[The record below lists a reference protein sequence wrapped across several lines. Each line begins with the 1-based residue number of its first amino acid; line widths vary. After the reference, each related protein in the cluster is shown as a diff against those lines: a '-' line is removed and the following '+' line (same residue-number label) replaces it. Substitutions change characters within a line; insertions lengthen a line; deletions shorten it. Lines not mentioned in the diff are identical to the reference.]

1 MNFDSRDAATV
12 FMASMG
18 MLLGSLVGIALESVV
33 IIWGVAGLLL
43 GAGLAA
49 YLLS

>member
-12 FMASMG
+12 FLASMG
-18 MLLGSLVGIALESVV
+18 LLLGSLVGVALESVV
-33 IIWGVAGLLL
+33 IVWSIGGLLL
-43 GAGLAA
+43 GAGLGT